1 MKKKMEAMIKK
12 KLALVKSEAKKAK
25 LTKRHAIS
33 KLAKDLK
40 ATKSLANAKISAE
53 KKKAMV
59 QLAKAQSE
67 ASAKKHA
74 IESSKKLVT
83 KLQKANALAAQK
95 ISRRNNALIKAGAKK
110 INVIKQ
116 AIKG

>member
-1 MKKKMEAMIKK
+1 MEAMIKK

-59 QLAKAQSE
+59 
-67 ASAKKHA
+67 
-74 IESSKKLVT
+74 
-83 KLQKANALAAQK
+83 
-95 ISRRNNALIKAGAKK
+95 
-110 INVIKQ
+110 
-116 AIKG
+116 